1 MDVIFLSEIKLDTM
15 IGVDEWERLKPQ
27 TVQLDLEIGLP
38 RNRASASDNVA
49 DTIDYAA
56 VIARIRATLAE
67 KSYHLAEALAEHIAQ
82 LILKEFGAP
91 WTRVTVTKLGLMK
104 SVKRVGV
111 TIIRGQRT
119 ED

>member
-1 MDVIFLSEIKLDTM
+1 MDVIFLSEIKLDTT
-15 IGVDEWERLKPQ
+15 IGVYAWERIKPQ
-27 TVQLDLEIGLP
+27 TIQLDLEIGLP
-38 RNRASASDNVA
+38 HSRASLSDNVA

-56 VIARIRATLAE
+56 VVERIRATLAE

-82 LILKEFGAP
+82 LILDEFGAP

-111 TIIRGQRT
+111 TIERGARK
-119 ED
+119 